1 MFRRGGIYLAG
12 LFSGL
17 LASGLLYL
25 LVSQPRGEAVRLLP
39 PPTLHPVSVH
49 VVGAVQ
55 SPGVYQLP
63 RGSIVQDALA
73 AAGGPSDEANL
84 AAINLAAGLSD
95 SQQVY
100 VPSVGETPQAVEHSG
115 SPSLAAGDSRLNVNT
130 ATAPELERLPGI
142 GPSLAQAIIEF
153 REDNGPFQRTQ
164 DLLDVPGIGPGKLA
178 QIEDLITAP

>member
-1 MFRRGGIYLAG
+1 MFRRVSTFLAG
-12 LFSGL
+12 LLTGL

-25 LVSQPRGEAVRLLP
+25 MVSKPRGDPVRLLP
-39 PPTLHPVSVH
+39 PPTLSPVHVH

-55 SPGVYQLP
+55 TPGVYQLP

-73 AAGGPSDEANL
+73 AAGGPAAEANL
-84 AAINLAAGLSD
+84 AAINLAADLSD

-100 VPSVGETPQAVEHSG
+100 VPFVGETPQAVLNQG
-115 SPSLAAGDSRLNVNT
+115 SSSLAAADSRLNVNT

-142 GPSLAQAIIEF
+142 GPSLAQAIIEY
-153 REDNGPFQRTQ
+153 REDNGPFQEPK
-164 DLLDVPGIGPGKLA
+164 DLLAVPGIGPGKLA

>member
-1 MFRRGGIYLAG
+1 MFRRGSIYLAG
-12 LFSGL
+12 LLTGL

-25 LVSQPRGEAVRLLP
+25 MVSKPRGEPVRLLP
-39 PPTLHPVSVH
+39 PPTLRPVSVH

-55 SPGVYQLP
+55 VPGVYQLP

-73 AAGGPSDEANL
+73 AAGGPAAEADL

-100 VPSVGETPQAVEHSG
+100 VPSVGETPPPVQRQG
-115 SPSLAAGDSRLNVNT
+115 SSSLAAGDTLLNLNT

-142 GPSLAQAIIEF
+142 GPSLAQAIIEY
-153 REDNGPFQRTQ
+153 REGNGPFQRPQ
-164 DLLDVPGIGPGKLA
+164 DLLEVPGIGPAKLA